1 VGFEFDLKGI
11 SSDPRDWIGAG
22 IDRARDAMRNTEV
35 TFDLPTVRTPDR
47 VTLGAT
53 NSTVEFS
60 SNNTMIFVVIAAAVY
75 FFTRTSK

>member
-1 VGFEFDLKGI
+1 
-11 SSDPRDWIGAG
+11 
-22 IDRARDAMRNTEV
+22 MRNTEV